1 MPTLEQGR
9 IVWAELPSSDGTS
22 KKRRPAVVVTPTDE
36 IVAGEPFQIVTA
48 TTKFTEPLPDDQV
61 HLPWQREGKVRTQLR
76 QPTVAVCSWACEILE
91 SDVLQYGGI
100 VPPNVLLEI
109 IRIINRERK

>member
-9 IVWAELPSSDGTS
+9 IIWAELPSSDGTS
-22 KKRRPAVVVTPTDE
+22 KKRRPAVVITPTGE
-36 IVAGEPFQIVTA
+36 IVVGVPFQIVAA

-61 HLPWQREGKVRTQLR
+61 HLPWQRDGKVRTQLR
-76 QPTVAVCSWACEILE
+76 QPTVVVCSWACEILE